1 MPEHRPARAR
11 VLALAWTAVLVMLF
25 STIAPSPAQASSDGT
40 KITLTGTIRTIVA
53 DPIALVE
60 GTGQPLAHSEEYQKV
75 LLVGER
81 AYELDGDIAVNNLV
95 ARVVGRL
102 VGNRIAALS
111 VTPLS
116 SPDSARAT
124 GSLGALPAS
133 GTTRVLTMLAYW
145 TAPDSVTPAQAAAQ
159 MYDDSSSWF
168 RDASYSALGQT
179 GDVTPWMKIAGPT
192 GGCYAGGYS
201 ILAQAKEAAVAAGF
215 DLASYD
221 NYVVYFPRCYGD
233 ASDKAGWATVGAPNT
248 WLNGYMD
255 RRVTVHEQG
264 HNYGLW
270 HSHSNLCSGGGL
282 LGDCTM
288 SDYGDPY
295 DAMGSSTN
303 VGHFNASQKTLLG
316 WLDGRTA
323 DLTAGGTATLVPM
336 ADDSTAT
343 HAAVVR
349 REDGT
354 SYWLEYR
361 QPFDFDSWLP
371 WHGTEGVLVHA
382 SGAASGSLDSGASLI
397 DVRPEDGISTFG
409 ASLLPGQ
416 SWTSSDGLIVSV
428 GQITSAGA
436 TVTVGNATTV
446 SGPIPT
452 ISGEGSV
459 GQTLTAAPGTWV
471 PAPVDLSYQW
481 RRNGVVIGG
490 ATAST
495 YQVIAAD
502 AGTALSVSVT
512 GTKTGLLPS
521 TMTSSST
528 TIKQA
533 LQTLM
538 PTPTISGSTT
548 VGSTLTAN
556 PGTWDSGVTLSY
568 QWKKNNG
575 VYISGATAKTYVLK
589 ASDAGAT
596 LTVSVTGTKTGYS
609 PATKT
614 SATTA
619 AVTNGAVITGATP
632 TITGTATV
640 GQKLT
645 AVPGTWTPSP
655 VTLAYQWQRN
665 GTAIS
670 GATATTYTLV
680 AADAGAA
687 ITVAVT
693 GTKSGYTAVT
703 KTSAAVTAKAAL
715 QTLMPTPTITGTTK
729 VGSTLTANPGTWD
742 AGTTLSYQWKKN
754 GGTYISGATAKTY
767 VLKASDAGATITVS
781 VTSTKTGYS
790 PATKTSATTAVVT
803 GGVLTGATP
812 TITGTAKVGQTLT
825 AVPGTWSPA
834 PVTLSYQWKRGGTA
848 ISGATS
854 ATYKTVSADAGKAI
868 TVTVT
873 GTKAGYTTLSKTS
886 AAKTV
891 VK

>member
-11 VLALAWTAVLVMLF
+11 VLALATA
-25 STIAPSPAQASSDGT
+25 
-40 KITLTGTIRTIVA
+40 
-53 DPIALVE
+53 
-60 GTGQPLAHSEEYQKV
+60 LAV
-75 LLVGER
+75 GFGLLV
-81 AYELDGDIAVNNLV
+81 
-95 ARVVGRL
+95 
-102 VGNRIAALS
+102 
-111 VTPLS
+111 
-116 SPDSARAT
+116 
-124 GSLGALPAS
+124 
-133 GTTRVLTMLAYW
+133 
-145 TAPDSVTPAQAAAQ
+145 AP
-159 MYDDSSSWF
+159 
-168 RDASYSALGQT
+168 
-179 GDVTPWMKIAGPT
+179 
-192 GGCYAGGYS
+192 
-201 ILAQAKEAAVAAGF
+201 AAVAAEAAPPAAPVSETSGQWHTDKSAARQAAPQAVEPRALVAATPPAN
-215 DLASYD
+215 DLRENATVVTSLPYSIYGAPYLGATLSEGEDSTCRTTDPDYSEYFEGGDGSIWFKYVSTKRQTLTFSGTSTGSPSIVSAFAEGPATDATRISCVEEGYRDQNFVQAEAGRTYYFQVSSDMSWSDQTSGTAQFSLSASAPIPNTMYSSASAVSSLPATLQGSLLKVD
-221 NYVVYFPRCYGD
+221 SNWYQPYAGCDYNPFMGSVWYKYRATSTGSVRADVGDSFSPMNVAVYESDAVTPGGVLGCGD
-233 ASDKAGWATVGAPNT
+233 AEAEPGYNEHSADRANVEFAATAGKTYFIQVG
-248 WLNGYMD
+248 
-255 RRVTVHEQG
+255 
-264 HNYGLW
+264 NYAFYE
-270 HSHSNLCSGGGL
+270 
-282 LGDCTM
+282 GDFVLTL
-288 SDYGDPY
+288 
-295 DAMGSSTN
+295 AN
-303 VGHFNASQKTLLG
+303 VGT
-316 WLDGRTA
+316 
-323 DLTAGGTATLVPM
+323 LTAPT
-336 ADDSTAT
+336 
-343 HAAVVR
+343 
-349 REDGT
+349 
-354 SYWLEYR
+354 
-361 QPFDFDSWLP
+361 
-371 WHGTEGVLVHA
+371 
-382 SGAASGSLDSGASLI
+382 
-397 DVRPEDGISTFG
+397 
-409 ASLLPGQ
+409 
-416 SWTSSDGLIVSV
+416 
-428 GQITSAGA
+428 
-436 TVTVGNATTV
+436 
-446 SGPIPT
+446 PT
-452 ISGEGSV
+452 ISGSATAGD
-459 GQTLTAAPGTWV
+459 TLTAVPGTWGPSPV
-471 PAPVDLSYQW
+471 ALSYQWLSNGSPISDATGPQYVVSQWDLGNAITVQVTGTKAGYATASRTSAAVTVTAGSLTNSVPTVSGSAAIGGTLTANPGNWGPAPVDLAYQW
-481 RRNGVVIGG
+481 KRNGTAIAG
-490 ATAST
+490 ATGSSYVVT
-495 YQVIAAD
+495 SAD
-502 AGTALSVSVT
+502 SGTALTVSVT
-512 GTKTGLLPS
+512 GTKYGYT
-521 TMTSSST
+521 TATRTSSAT
-528 TIKQA
+528 QVGLP

-538 PTPTISGSTT
+538 PTPTITGSTT

-568 QWKKNNG
+568 QWKKNG
-575 VYISGATAKTYVLK
+575 GTYISGATAKTYVLK

-742 AGTTLSYQWKKN
+742 SGTTLTYQWKKN
-754 GGTYISGATAKTY
+754 NGVYISGATAKTY

-790 PATKTSATTAVVT
+790 PATKTSATTALVT

-825 AVPGTWSPA
+825 AVPSTWSPA
-834 PVTLSYQWKRGGTA
+834 PVTLTYQWKRAGTA

>member
-11 VLALAWTAVLVMLF
+11 ALALATA
-25 STIAPSPAQASSDGT
+25 
-40 KITLTGTIRTIVA
+40 
-53 DPIALVE
+53 
-60 GTGQPLAHSEEYQKV
+60 LAV
-75 LLVGER
+75 GFGLLV
-81 AYELDGDIAVNNLV
+81 
-95 ARVVGRL
+95 
-102 VGNRIAALS
+102 
-111 VTPLS
+111 
-116 SPDSARAT
+116 
-124 GSLGALPAS
+124 
-133 GTTRVLTMLAYW
+133 
-145 TAPDSVTPAQAAAQ
+145 AP
-159 MYDDSSSWF
+159 
-168 RDASYSALGQT
+168 
-179 GDVTPWMKIAGPT
+179 
-192 GGCYAGGYS
+192 
-201 ILAQAKEAAVAAGF
+201 AAVAAEAAPSAAPVSETSGQWHTDKSAARQAAPQAAEPRALVAATPPANDLRENATVVTSLPYSAYGLPYVGATLSEGEDSTCRTTDPDYTDYFEHGDGSIWFKYTSTKRQTLTFSGSSPGYTQIVSAFPEGPTTDATRISCAELGF
-215 DLASYD
+215 RDVNFLQAEAGRTYYFQVTSDYLSSDVPAGTAQFSLSASAAIPNTTYSSASAISTLPTTIAGSTTKIDSNWYEPYAGCDWNPFMGSVWYKYRATSTGTVRADVGDSFAPMNIASYD
-221 NYVVYFPRCYGD
+221 SDGVTPGSMLDCGEQSAEPQGYDYSFDRANVEFAVTAGKTYFLQVGNFSFDEGD
-233 ASDKAGWATVGAPNT
+233 FVLKVS
-248 WLNGYMD
+248 
-255 RRVTVHEQG
+255 
-264 HNYGLW
+264 
-270 HSHSNLCSGGGL
+270 
-282 LGDCTM
+282 
-288 SDYGDPY
+288 
-295 DAMGSSTN
+295 N
-303 VGHFNASQKTLLG
+303 VGTL
-316 WLDGRTA
+316 TP
-323 DLTAGGTATLVPM
+323 AT
-336 ADDSTAT
+336 
-343 HAAVVR
+343 
-349 REDGT
+349 
-354 SYWLEYR
+354 
-361 QPFDFDSWLP
+361 
-371 WHGTEGVLVHA
+371 
-382 SGAASGSLDSGASLI
+382 
-397 DVRPEDGISTFG
+397 
-409 ASLLPGQ
+409 
-416 SWTSSDGLIVSV
+416 
-428 GQITSAGA
+428 
-436 TVTVGNATTV
+436 
-446 SGPIPT
+446 PT
-452 ISGEGSV
+452 ISGSATAGD
-459 GQTLTAAPGTWV
+459 TLTAVPGTWG
-471 PAPVDLSYQW
+471 PSPVALSYQW
-481 RRNGVVIGG
+481 LSNGDPISDATGPQYVVSQWDLGNAITVQVTGTKAG
-490 ATAST
+490 YATASRT
-495 YQVIAAD
+495 SAAVTVTAGSLTNSVPTVTGSAAIGGTLTANPGNWGPAPVELAYQWKRNGTAIAGATGSSYVVASAD
-502 AGTALSVSVT
+502 SGTALTVSVT
-512 GTKTGLLPS
+512 GTKYGYT
-521 TMTSSST
+521 TATRTSSAT
-528 TIKQA
+528 QVGLP

-538 PTPTISGSTT
+538 PTPTITGSTT

-568 QWKKNNG
+568 QWKKNG
-575 VYISGATAKTYVLK
+575 GTYISGATAKTYVLK

-754 GGTYISGATAKTY
+754 NGTYISGATAKTY

-790 PATKTSATTAVVT
+790 PATKTSATTALVT

-873 GTKAGYTTLSKTS
+873 GTKAGYTTLSKIS

>member
-11 VLALAWTAVLVMLF
+11 ALALATA
-25 STIAPSPAQASSDGT
+25 
-40 KITLTGTIRTIVA
+40 
-53 DPIALVE
+53 
-60 GTGQPLAHSEEYQKV
+60 LAV
-75 LLVGER
+75 GFGLLV
-81 AYELDGDIAVNNLV
+81 
-95 ARVVGRL
+95 
-102 VGNRIAALS
+102 
-111 VTPLS
+111 
-116 SPDSARAT
+116 
-124 GSLGALPAS
+124 
-133 GTTRVLTMLAYW
+133 
-145 TAPDSVTPAQAAAQ
+145 AP
-159 MYDDSSSWF
+159 
-168 RDASYSALGQT
+168 
-179 GDVTPWMKIAGPT
+179 
-192 GGCYAGGYS
+192 
-201 ILAQAKEAAVAAGF
+201 AAVAAEAAPSAAPVSETSGEWHTKEPAARQAAPQAVEPRALVAATPPANDLRENATVVTSLPYSTYSAQYDGATLSDGETASCRTTDPDNTEYFSEGRGSVWFKYVSTKRQTLTFGGTVPESTSTVSAFVDGPITDSTRISCTESGF
-215 DLASYD
+215 RAENFVQAEAGKTYYFQVSADYYSTSTEPAGTAEFFLSASAAIPNTTYSSASVVSALPATINGSTSKIDRNWYRPYSGCDFNAFMGSVWYKYRATSSGTVHADLGESYFPANVGVYDSDGVTPGTLLECPDQSTEAGENYSYD
-221 NYVVYFPRCYGD
+221 RANTDFTTVAGKTYFIQVSNFGFNRGD
-233 ASDKAGWATVGAPNT
+233 FVLKLSNVATLTAPTPSITGSATVG
-248 WLNGYMD
+248 D
-255 RRVTVHEQG
+255 
-264 HNYGLW
+264 
-270 HSHSNLCSGGGL
+270 
-282 LGDCTM
+282 
-288 SDYGDPY
+288 
-295 DAMGSSTN
+295 
-303 VGHFNASQKTLLG
+303 
-316 WLDGRTA
+316 
-323 DLTAGGTATLVPM
+323 
-336 ADDSTAT
+336 
-343 HAAVVR
+343 
-349 REDGT
+349 
-354 SYWLEYR
+354 
-361 QPFDFDSWLP
+361 
-371 WHGTEGVLVHA
+371 
-382 SGAASGSLDSGASLI
+382 
-397 DVRPEDGISTFG
+397 
-409 ASLLPGQ
+409 
-416 SWTSSDGLIVSV
+416 
-428 GQITSAGA
+428 
-436 TVTVGNATTV
+436 
-446 SGPIPT
+446 
-452 ISGEGSV
+452 
-459 GQTLTAAPGTWV
+459 TLTAVPGTWG
-471 PAPVDLSYQW
+471 PQPVALSYQW
-481 RRNGVVIGG
+481 LNDGYPINGATGPQYVVADSDFNESITVQVTGTKAGYATAARTSAAVTVTSGSLTNSVPTVTGSAAIGGTLTANPGNWGPAPVELAYQWKRNGTAIAG
-490 ATAST
+490 ATGSSYVVT
-495 YQVIAAD
+495 SAD
-502 AGTALSVSVT
+502 SGTALTVSVT
-512 GTKTGLLPS
+512 GTKYGYT
-521 TMTSSST
+521 TATRTSSAT
-528 TIKQA
+528 QVGLP

-538 PTPTISGSTT
+538 PTPTITGSTT

-670 GATATTYTLV
+670 GATASTYTLV

-742 AGTTLSYQWKKN
+742 AGTTLTYQWKKN
-754 GGTYISGATAKTY
+754 GGSYISGATAKTY

-790 PATKTSATTAVVT
+790 PATKTSATTALVT

-873 GTKAGYTTLSKTS
+873 GTKVGYTTLSKTS

>member
-11 VLALAWTAVLVMLF
+11 ALALATALAVGFGLLVAPAAVAAEAAPSAAPVSETSGQWHTDKSAARQAAPQAAEPRALVAATPPANDLRENATAVTTLPF
-25 STIAPSPAQASSDGT
+25 STIAPYAGATLSDGEDSTCRTTDPDYSEFFTYGYGSTWYKYVST
-40 KITLTGTIRTIVA
+40 KRQTLTFGGSSTIVSA
-53 DPIALVE
+53 FVDGPITDATRISCTEVGYRE
-60 GTGQPLAHSEEYQKV
+60 RNHVQAEAGKTYYFQVSVDYYSTETGEPANAEFFLSASAAIPNTTYSSASVISSIPATVQGSTAKIDNNWYEPYSGCEYNPFMGSVWYKY
-75 LLVGER
+75 R
-81 AYELDGDIAVNNLV
+81 A
-95 ARVVGRL
+95 
-102 VGNRIAALS
+102 S
-111 VTPLS
+111 
-116 SPDSARAT
+116 AT
-124 GSLGALPAS
+124 GSVQADLGDSFSPVNLGVYESDGVTPGAMLACPYQYTETGSTGEYDYSFDRANTS
-133 GTTRVLTMLAYW
+133 FAVQAGETYFLQVSNFDFNKGDFVLTLANVGTL
-145 TAPDSVTPAQAAAQ
+145 TAPT
-159 MYDDSSSWF
+159 
-168 RDASYSALGQT
+168 
-179 GDVTPWMKIAGPT
+179 
-192 GGCYAGGYS
+192 
-201 ILAQAKEAAVAAGF
+201 
-215 DLASYD
+215 
-221 NYVVYFPRCYGD
+221 
-233 ASDKAGWATVGAPNT
+233 
-248 WLNGYMD
+248 
-255 RRVTVHEQG
+255 
-264 HNYGLW
+264 
-270 HSHSNLCSGGGL
+270 
-282 LGDCTM
+282 
-288 SDYGDPY
+288 
-295 DAMGSSTN
+295 
-303 VGHFNASQKTLLG
+303 
-316 WLDGRTA
+316 
-323 DLTAGGTATLVPM
+323 
-336 ADDSTAT
+336 
-343 HAAVVR
+343 
-349 REDGT
+349 
-354 SYWLEYR
+354 
-361 QPFDFDSWLP
+361 
-371 WHGTEGVLVHA
+371 
-382 SGAASGSLDSGASLI
+382 
-397 DVRPEDGISTFG
+397 
-409 ASLLPGQ
+409 
-416 SWTSSDGLIVSV
+416 
-428 GQITSAGA
+428 
-436 TVTVGNATTV
+436 
-446 SGPIPT
+446 PT
-452 ISGEGSV
+452 ISGSATAGD
-459 GQTLTAAPGTWV
+459 TLTAVPGTWG
-471 PAPVDLSYQW
+471 PSPVALSYQW
-481 RRNGVVIGG
+481 LSNGSPISDATGPQYVVSQWDLGNAITVQVTGTKAG
-490 ATAST
+490 YATASRT
-495 YQVIAAD
+495 SAAVTVTAGSLTNSVPTVTGSAAIGGTLTANPGNWGPAPVELAYQWKRNGTAIAGATGSSYVVVSAD
-502 AGTALSVSVT
+502 SGTALTVSVT
-512 GTKTGLLPS
+512 GTKYGYT
-521 TMTSSST
+521 TATRTSSAT
-528 TIKQA
+528 QIGLP

-538 PTPTISGSTT
+538 PTPTITGSTT

-568 QWKKNNG
+568 QWKKNG
-575 VYISGATAKTYVLK
+575 GTYISGATAKTYVLK

-687 ITVAVT
+687 ISVAVT

-742 AGTTLSYQWKKN
+742 AGTTLTYQWKKN
-754 GGTYISGATAKTY
+754 GGSYISGATAKTY

-790 PATKTSATTAVVT
+790 PATKTSATTALVT

-825 AVPGTWSPA
+825 AVPGTWTPA

-854 ATYKTVSADAGKAI
+854 ATYKTVSADAGKAV